1 MLNTLKMKTLLP
13 IHRQFTETNKLELE
27 RVAEA
32 LTEGFTFG
40 RDRDEYIIKKRQKDM
55 KTNTK
60 VRE

>member
-1 MLNTLKMKTLLP
+1 MKTLLP

-55 KTNTK
+55 KMNAK